1 MQANLNH
8 ESYLFY
14 CSNRTQKEC
23 LERRL
28 FGHSRKYWGWVQQIK
43 KGTTVF
49 LFNIDSKS
57 LYGPFKAAG
66 DGALNIDPRAWE
78 NVRPIEFP
86 AQLSVEWEQVHEIKM
101 ASKKFSFLR
110 DGNVC
115 RLTAEQTNLLV
126 NALITPGAA
135 QRE

>member
-1 MQANLNH
+1 MANLNH

-57 LYGPFKAAG
+57 LIGPFKAAG

-86 AQLSVEWEQVHEIKM
+86 AQVSVERTTAHEIKM
-101 ASKKFSFLR
+101 ASRKYPFLKN
-110 DGNVC
+110 GNLC
-115 RLTAEQTNLLV
+115 KLSSEQTKTLID
-126 NALITPGAA
+126 ALERA
-135 QRE
+135 